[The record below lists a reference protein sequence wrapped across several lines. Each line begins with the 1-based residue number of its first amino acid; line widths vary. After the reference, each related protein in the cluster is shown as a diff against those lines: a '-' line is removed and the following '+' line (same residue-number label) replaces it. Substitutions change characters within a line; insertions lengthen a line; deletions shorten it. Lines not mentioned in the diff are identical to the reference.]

1 MFAQITC
8 APVPEN
14 SVTIIE
20 KTILFY
26 AGKMAKKVNKQIPP
40 NALPANAKG
49 DGRTWLSMNRKLAIL
64 LGLVAFVVYANTL
77 NNGYVLDDINMIRDN
92 QLVRGGVQAIP
103 QILSTPY
110 RYGWGHLDNDL
121 YRPLSVVTF
130 AIEYQLFGLDPKSGH
145 FVNIVWF
152 AGCVVLLFLFLERL
166 FGGKRTA
173 VAFMAAL
180 LFALHPIHTEVVA
193 NIKSRD
199 ELLCFFFGFLSLLV
213 LKDYMDTGKVVKLLL
228 GSFCFLLALLAKETV
243 ITFLVILP
251 LVFFFYANGNKKR
264 AVYVTLSAVL
274 VSALFL
280 IVRFS
285 VLKAY
290 HSDHLADNDMIENA
304 LANTGLSYSSR
315 IATAVLILGYYIKL
329 LFVPYPLICD
339 YSYNSIPYAH
349 FTDVGVLIS
358 LAVYVLLIVFSI
370 RRLFK
375 NEKDPYAFGGLFFLV
390 SISLFSNIPFLI
402 GCTMAERFTFF
413 PSVGFCL
420 IAALCIE
427 QWVWRK
433 EGSGMAVLKDGKV
446 RGVMISIAIIYSLIT
461 INRNTDWAD
470 EYTLYKT
477 DLAKAPNDARLNYYL
492 GDEMLTAML
501 DVKDPVQHTQMAEEV
516 VGYLSRAIAIYPG
529 YRKAHYDIGNA
540 YWVLLR
546 YDSAEYHY
554 KQAEQQGFGGVRLLR
569 NMAHMYFD
577 WKKYRQ
583 SAEYD
588 KLAIGADP
596 GNVIFY
602 ANAGLCYRNLGQ
614 YDSAIYYSKK
624 AVSVDP
630 AFAPSY
636 KVLSA
641 SYKAAGMPDSAAKYE
656 AIAGQSQQ

>member
-1 MFAQITC
+1 
-8 APVPEN
+8 
-14 SVTIIE
+14 
-20 KTILFY
+20 
-26 AGKMAKKVNKQIPP
+26 MAKKQNK
-40 NALPANAKG
+40 PAPIQAPQRKAG
-49 DGRTWLSMNRKLAIL
+49 GERRTWLSLNRKLALL
-64 LGLVAFVVYANTL
+64 LGVVAFMVYVNTL
-77 NNGYVLDDINMIRDN
+77 NNSYVLDDINVIRDN
-92 QLVRGGVQAIP
+92 QLVKGGMQAIP
-103 QILSTPY
+103 QILTTPY
-110 RYGWGHLDNDL
+110 RYGWSHLDNDL

-130 AIEYQLFGLDPKSGH
+130 AIEYQLFGLEPKSGH
-145 FVNIVWF
+145 FLNIALF
-152 AGCVVLLFLFLERL
+152 AGCVMLLFLFLERL

-193 NIKSRD
+193 NIKGRD

-228 GSFCFLLALLAKETV
+228 GIFCFLLALLAKETV

-251 LVFFFYANGNKKR
+251 LVFFFYANEHKKR
-264 AVYVTLSAVL
+264 AVYITLSAVL

-280 IVRFS
+280 AVRFS
-285 VLKAY
+285 VLRAY

-304 LANTGLSYSSR
+304 LANTGLSYGSR
-315 IATAVLILGYYIKL
+315 VATAVLILGYYVKL

-358 LAVYVLLIVFSI
+358 LVVYVLLIVFSL
-370 RRLFK
+370 RRLFQ
-375 NEKDPYAFGGLFFLV
+375 NRKDPYAFGVLFFLV

-402 GCTMAERFTFF
+402 GSTMAERFAFF

-420 IAALCIE
+420 AIALCIE
-427 QWVWRK
+427 QWVWRI
-433 EGSGMAVLKDGKV
+433 EGGGIALLKDRKV
-446 RGVMISIAIIYSLIT
+446 LGVVIFIAVVYSLIT
-461 INRNTDWAD
+461 INRNTDWVD

-501 DVKDPVQHTQMAEEV
+501 DIKDPVQHTQMAEEV
-516 VGYLSRAIAIYPG
+516 VGYLSKAIAIYPG

-554 KQAEQQGFGGVRLLR
+554 KQAQQQGFGGVRLMR

-577 WKKYRQ
+577 WKKYPQ
-583 SAEYD
+583 SVEYN
-588 KLAIGADP
+588 KLAMVADP
-596 GNVIFY
+596 ANVVFF
-602 ANAGLCYRNLGQ
+602 ANAGLCYQYMGQ
-614 YDSAIYYSKK
+614 YDSAICYAKK
-624 AVSVDP
+624 AMIVDP
-630 AFAPSY
+630 AFAASY
-636 KVLSA
+636 NILAA
-641 SYKAAGMPDSAAKYE
+641 SYKAAGLPDSAAKYE
-656 AIAGQSQQ
+656 AIAAQSRQ